1 MRNVS
6 IDPMANPISAA
17 VGRRHIQALCLALLT
32 FAVAAVL
39 IYALPIDRLGDRV
52 RWDEKMFHF
61 PAVQHFAQGGS
72 ASDYS
77 SATTP
82 GFHMVMGWLLAS
94 GHASLNEL
102 RLIGALITAVLV
114 WMVARLWSE
123 VARPD
128 DAWLALPLATSIY
141 VFPAGVWLVPDNLA
155 WISVLGVL
163 TLALQATL
171 TWRHVLWMSAL
182 SLLAVWVRQSN
193 LWVVGV
199 PALALLLDVAGKS
212 PRDAGQ
218 WRTRLAQIGV
228 LVVPAVACLLYFA
241 LLWKGLTPPRF
252 QTRHQAL
259 NPAAPAWLLVQFFVT
274 AVWVVPLLQWGRRGW
289 MDDAARRATWIGAGV
304 GLLCAALPVSDFAP
318 DSGRSTGLWAAV
330 KVLPLIAHRS
340 VFVLACATLG
350 GALLGWMLSAL
361 SWQRRSLVL
370 LAVVGFGL
378 SMAANKFAY
387 DKYYF
392 AFVVMLVPLIAM
404 GWPRQPAP
412 GPVAAYRYLG
422 VLGISV
428 INVVIVAE
436 KLF

>member
-6 IDPMANPISAA
+6 IDPMANHSFAA
-17 VGRRHIQALCLALLT
+17 VGRRRSQALSLAVLT
-32 FAVAAVL
+32 FVVSAAL

-94 GHASLNEL
+94 GHASLSEL
-102 RLIGALITAVLV
+102 RLVGALITAVLV
-114 WMVARLWSE
+114 WMVARLWSD

-163 TLALQATL
+163 TVALQPSL
-171 TWRHVLWMSAL
+171 TWSHVLWMSAL
-182 SLLAVWVRQSN
+182 SVLAVWVRQSN
-193 LWVVGV
+193 LWVIGV
-199 PALALLLDVAGKS
+199 PALALLLDLIDRVRRGEN
-212 PRDAGQ
+212 PWQ
-218 WRTRLAQIGV
+218 MRLAQIGV
-228 LVVPAVACLLYFA
+228 LVVPAVACLIYYA

-259 NPAAPAWLLVQFFVT
+259 NPVAPAWLLVQFFVT
-274 AVWVVPLLQWGRRGW
+274 AVWVVPLLQWGRRSW
-289 MDDAARRATWIGAGV
+289 MDDATRRSTVIGACI

-340 VFVLACATLG
+340 VFVLLGATLG
-350 GALLGWMLSAL
+350 GALLGWMLSPL
-361 SWQRRSLVL
+361 SWQRRCLVL
-370 LAVVGFGL
+370 LAVIGFGL

-392 AFVVMLVPLIAM
+392 AFAVMLVPLIVM

-422 VLGISV
+422 VLGISAM
-428 INVVIVAE
+428 NLVIVAE